1 VGYIRYRG
9 YTPLNCCDVTS
20 FLELVP
26 ELELSLALPVSPVLE
41 QLFPE
46 QAQEEVLVLLPL
58 LPAEA
63 LKDRNRPVQILQK
76 R

>member
-1 VGYIRYRG
+1 M
-9 YTPLNCCDVTS
+9 
-20 FLELVP
+20 P